1 MSNKSKHQLRVLVV
15 SGGMF
20 KEYAELK
27 CLRTDDVTSLTF
39 HFFQDPSVPVINEID
54 RLPKIFEQEDLWFLC
69 CLCWPEVNQT
79 NIILDNLKDNYNS
92 FLNIWLQK
100 IKSCGK
106 HFVVLRSEIYSLIS
120 FPTIYNVYSI
130 IKSCIPEAATSFV
143 FMCNNKMRQKYFIV
157 LNAL

>member
-54 RLPKIFEQEDLWFLC
+54 RLPKIFEQEDL
-69 CLCWPEVNQT
+69 
-79 NIILDNLKDNYNS
+79 
-92 FLNIWLQK
+92 
-100 IKSCGK
+100 
-106 HFVVLRSEIYSLIS
+106 
-120 FPTIYNVYSI
+120 
-130 IKSCIPEAATSFV
+130 
-143 FMCNNKMRQKYFIV
+143 
-157 LNAL
+157 